1 MTCAGGK
8 DGGGDM
14 QQGQR
19 PIDMGGDTWVEA
31 RDVWEEARMQEGADN
46 GGGGGGGME

>member
-1 MTCAGGK
+1 MRLVQVVR
-8 DGGGDM
+8 GGDM
-14 QQGQR
+14 RRGRR
-19 PIDMGGDTWVEA
+19 PVNMGGDMWVRA